1 MSQPAPSWNDLLA
14 ELNNDVQREQPSDLV
29 QWGADWFQAR
39 LRKDVSSFSLVN
51 WSGMLTL

>member
-1 MSQPAPSWNDLLA
+1 MSQPAPSWNDLLS
-14 ELNNDVQREQPSDLV
+14 ELNSDVQREQPSDLV

-51 WSGMLTL
+51 